1 MEKDMTKRIGF
12 VGVGMMGHG
21 MAKNLLQK
29 GYSVTIKGH
38 KNRAPVDDLVQQGAA
53 EAVTSAQV
61 AQQSDIVFL
70 CVTGT
75 PQVEEVVF
83 GAGGLIEGA
92 QSGLVI
98 VDTSTAEPAST
109 NAIRARLGHLGVT
122 FVDAPLARTP
132 KEAEEGRLN
141 TMVGAEPQVFA
152 ALKPVLQ
159 AFCENVVHVGPP
171 GAGHV
176 VKLANNFIAMTI
188 ACATAEAGAAVKRM
202 GVNPQKLVDVVS
214 LGAVNNGIFQAV
226 LAQPLQG
233 NFSALK
239 FALDNAR
246 KDIRYYTHMTEG
258 LPMTSIMG
266 EATHQSLVN
275 ACMLG
280 FGEEFVPSLIKVQE
294 KLNGTNVVG

>member
-1 MEKDMTKRIGF
+1 MTTRIGF
-12 VGVGMMGHG
+12 IGVGLMGHG
-21 MAKNLLQK
+21 MAKNLLAK
-29 GYSVTIKGH
+29 GYPVTLKGH
-38 KNRAPVDDLVQQGAA
+38 RNRVPVEDLIGRGATEVKSGA
-53 EAVTSAQV
+53 DLARGA
-61 AQQSDIVFL
+61 DIVFL
-70 CVTGT
+70 CVTGS
-75 PQVEEVVF
+75 PQVEESIF
-83 GAGGLIEGA
+83 GPEGLAAGARPGLT
-92 QSGLVI
+92 I

-109 NAIRARLGHLGVT
+109 NSIRERLAPLGVT

-141 TMVGAEPQVFA
+141 TMVGATPEVFA
-152 ALKPVLQ
+152 ALEPVMK

-171 GAGHV
+171 GSGHV

-188 ACATAEAGAAVKRM
+188 ACASAEAGMAVRRM
-202 GVNPQKLVDVVS
+202 GVDPQKLVDVIG
-214 LGAVNNGIFQAV
+214 LGAINNGIFQGV
-226 LAQPLQG
+226 LAQTLQG
-233 NFSALK
+233 NFEALK

-280 FGEEFVPSLIKVQE
+280 YGQEFVPSLVKAQE
-294 KLNGTNVVG
+294 KLNGTSLV

>member
-1 MEKDMTKRIGF
+1 MTKRMGF
-12 VGVGMMGHG
+12 IGVGLMGHG
-21 MAKNLLQK
+21 MAKNLLLK
-29 GYSVTIKGH
+29 GYPVTIRGH
-38 KNRAPVDDLVQQGAA
+38 RNRAPVDDLVAQGAQEAASSA
-53 EAVTSAQV
+53 EV
-61 AQQSDIVFL
+61 ARQSDVVFL
-70 CVTGT
+70 CVTGS
-75 PQVEEVVF
+75 PQVEEVIF
-83 GAGGLIEGA
+83 GSNGLAEGA
-92 QSGLVI
+92 RDGLLI

-109 NAIRARLGHLGVT
+109 NLIRERLAKVGVT

-141 TMVGAEPQVFA
+141 TMVGADQQVFD

-202 GVNPQKLVDVVS
+202 GVDPQKLVDVVS

-226 LAQPLQG
+226 LAQTLQG
-233 NFSALK
+233 NFAALK

-246 KDIRYYTHMTEG
+246 KDIRYYTHMTESV
-258 LPMTSIMG
+258 PMTSIMG

-280 FGEEFVPSLIKVQE
+280 FGDEFVPSLIKAQE
-294 KLNGTNVVG
+294 KLNGTSIVS

>member
-1 MEKDMTKRIGF
+1 MSKRIGF

-29 GYSVTIKGH
+29 GYALTIKGH
-38 KNRAPVDDLVQQGAA
+38 RNRTPVDDLVRQGAA
-53 EAVTSAQV
+53 EAATSAQV
-61 AQQSDIVFL
+61 ARQSDIVFL
-70 CVTGT
+70 CVTGS

-83 GAGGLIEGA
+83 GAGGLVEGA
-92 QSGLVI
+92 QPGLVI

-109 NAIRARLGHLGVT
+109 NALRARLAPLGVT

-141 TMVGAEPQVFA
+141 IMVGAEPRVFD
-152 ALKPVLQ
+152 ALKPVLL

-176 VKLANNFIAMTI
+176 IKLANNFIAMTI

-202 GVNPQKLVDVVS
+202 GIDPQKLVDVIS

-226 LAQPLQG
+226 LAQTLQG
-233 NFSALK
+233 NFAALK

-246 KDIRYYTHMTEG
+246 KDIRYYTHMTED

-294 KLNGTNVVG
+294 KLNGFRITE

>member
-1 MEKDMTKRIGF
+1 
-12 VGVGMMGHG
+12 MGHG
-21 MAKNLLQK
+21 MAKNLLLK
-29 GYSVTIKGH
+29 GYKVTIKGH
-38 KNRAPVDDLVQQGAA
+38 RNRVPVDDLVRQGAL
-53 EAVTSAQV
+53 EVTSGAEL
-61 AQQSDIVFL
+61 ARTSDIVFL
-70 CVTGT
+70 CVTGS
-75 PQVEEVVF
+75 PQVEESIF
-83 GAGGLIEGA
+83 GSDGIASGA
-92 QSGLVI
+92 RSGLMI

-109 NAIRARLGHLGVT
+109 NSIRERLAALGIT

-132 KEAEEGRLN
+132 KEAEAGRLN
-141 TMVGAEPQVFA
+141 TMVGADQKVFDE
-152 ALKPVLQ
+152 LKPVLQ

-188 ACATAEAGAAVKRM
+188 ACATAEAGMAVRRM
-202 GVNPQKLVDVVS
+202 GVDPQKLVDVVE

-226 LAQPLQG
+226 LAQTLKG
-233 NFSALK
+233 NFAALQ

-280 FGEEFVPSLIKVQE
+280 FGQEFVPNLIKAQE
-294 KLNGTNVVG
+294 KLNDTKLS

>member
-1 MEKDMTKRIGF
+1 MTKKIGF
-12 VGVGMMGHG
+12 IGVGMMGHG
-21 MAKNLLQK
+21 MARNLLLK
-29 GYSVTIKGH
+29 GYPVTIRGH
-38 KNRAPVDDLVQQGAA
+38 RNRAPVDDLVAQGAS
-53 EAVTSAQV
+53 EAATSAQV
-61 AQQSDIVFL
+61 ARQSDVVFL
-70 CVTGT
+70 CVTGS
-75 PQVEEVVF
+75 PQVEEVIF
-83 GAGGLIEGA
+83 GDGGLAEGA
-92 QSGLVI
+92 RPGLVI

-109 NAIRARLGHLGVT
+109 NMIRGRLAALGVT

-141 TMVGAEPQVFA
+141 TMVGAETHVFEE
-152 ALKPVLQ
+152 LKPVLQ

-202 GVNPQKLVDVVS
+202 GVDPQKLVDVVS

-226 LAQPLQG
+226 LAQTLQG

-280 FGEEFVPSLIKVQE
+280 FGEEFVPSLIKAQE
-294 KLNGTNVVG
+294 KLNGTRITG

>member
-1 MEKDMTKRIGF
+1 
-12 VGVGMMGHG
+12 
-21 MAKNLLQK
+21 
-29 GYSVTIKGH
+29 
-38 KNRAPVDDLVQQGAA
+38 
-53 EAVTSAQV
+53 
-61 AQQSDIVFL
+61 VFL
-70 CVTGT
+70 CVTGS
-75 PQVEEVVF
+75 PQVEECIF
-83 GAGGLIEGA
+83 GVDGLAAGARPGLT
-92 QSGLVI
+92 I

-109 NAIRARLGHLGVT
+109 NGLRERLAALGVT

-141 TMVGAEPQVFA
+141 TMVGATPEVFA
-152 ALKPVLQ
+152 RLEPVFR

-188 ACATAEAGAAVKRM
+188 ACATAEAGMAVRRM
-202 GVNPQKLVDVVS
+202 GVDPQKLVDVIS

-226 LAQPLQG
+226 LAQTLQG
-233 NFSALK
+233 NFAALK

-258 LPMTSIMG
+258 LPMASIMG
-266 EATHQSLVN
+266 EATHQSLVT

-280 FGEEFVPSLIKVQE
+280 FGDEYVPSLVKAQE
-294 KLNGTNVVG
+294 RMNAPKP

>member
-1 MEKDMTKRIGF
+1 
-12 VGVGMMGHG
+12 
-21 MAKNLLQK
+21 MARNLLEK
-29 GYSVTIKGH
+29 GYPVAIKGH
-38 KNRAPVDDLVQQGAA
+38 RNRGPVEDLLGRGAT
-53 EAVTSAQV
+53 EAATSA
-61 AQQSDIVFL
+61 ALADRSDIVFL

-92 QSGLVI
+92 RAGLVI

-109 NAIRARLGHLGVT
+109 NAIRGRLAAIGVT

-141 TMVGAEPQVFA
+141 TMVGAEPDVFE
-152 ALKPVLQ
+152 ALKPVLL
-159 AFCENVVHVGPP
+159 AFCENVIHVGPP

-188 ACATAEAGAAVKRM
+188 ACATAEAGMAVKRM
-202 GVNPQKLVDVVS
+202 GVDPQKLVDVIS

-226 LAQPLQG
+226 LAQTLQG
-233 NFSALK
+233 NYGALK

-258 LPMTSIMG
+258 VPMTSIMG

-275 ACMLG
+275 ASMLG
-280 FGEEFVPSLIKVQE
+280 FGQEFVPSLVKAQE
-294 KLNGTNVVG
+294 KQNGVPIAG

>member
-1 MEKDMTKRIGF
+1 MTKRIGF
-12 VGVGMMGHG
+12 IGVGLMGHG
-21 MAKNLLQK
+21 MAKNLLAN
-29 GYSVTIKGH
+29 GYPVTIKGH
-38 KNRAPVDDLVQQGAA
+38 RNRVPVDDLIGRGAKEAKTGA
-53 EAVTSAQV
+53 ELARGT
-61 AQQSDIVFL
+61 DIVFL
-70 CVTGT
+70 CVTGS
-75 PQVEEVVF
+75 PQVEESIF
-83 GAGGLIEGA
+83 GKNGLATEA
-92 QSGLVI
+92 PRGLVI

-109 NAIRARLGHLGVT
+109 NSIRERLAAIGVT

-141 TMVGAEPQVFA
+141 TMVGATPEDFA
-152 ALKPVLQ
+152 ALEPVFK

-171 GAGHV
+171 GSGHV

-188 ACATAEAGAAVKRM
+188 ACASAEAGMAVRRM
-202 GVNPQKLVDVVS
+202 GVDPQKLVDVIG
-214 LGAVNNGIFQAV
+214 LGAINNGIFQGV
-226 LAQPLQG
+226 LAQTLQG
-233 NFSALK
+233 NFEALK

-280 FGEEFVPSLIKVQE
+280 FGQEFVPSLVKAQE
-294 KLNGTNVVG
+294 KLNGTKLA

>member
-1 MEKDMTKRIGF
+1 MTKRIGF
-12 VGVGMMGHG
+12 IGVGLMGHG
-21 MAKNLLQK
+21 MAKNLLEK
-29 GYSVTIKGH
+29 GYAVTIKGH
-38 KNRAPVDDLVQQGAA
+38 RNRVPVDDLVRHGAT
-53 EAVTSAQV
+53 EAGTSSEV
-61 AQQSDIVFL
+61 ARQSDIVFL

-83 GAGGLIEGA
+83 GEGGLVEGA

-109 NAIRARLGHLGVT
+109 NAIYARLGRLGVT

-141 TMVGAEPQVFA
+141 TMVGAEPQVFD

-171 GAGHV
+171 GAGHI

-188 ACATAEAGAAVKRM
+188 ACATAEAGIAVKRM
-202 GVNPQKLVDVVS
+202 GVDPQMLVDVVS
-214 LGAVNNGIFQAV
+214 LGAVNNGIFQGV
-226 LAQPLQG
+226 LAQTLQG
-233 NFSALK
+233 NFSAVK

-280 FGEEFVPSLIKVQE
+280 FGEEFVPSLIKAQE
-294 KLNGTNVVG
+294 KQNGTRITG

>member
-1 MEKDMTKRIGF
+1 MTKNIGF
-12 VGVGMMGHG
+12 IGVGMMGHG
-21 MAKNLLQK
+21 MARNLLLK
-29 GYSVTIKGH
+29 GYQVTIRGH
-38 KNRAPVDDLVQQGAA
+38 RNRAPVDDLVAQGASEAASAA
-53 EAVTSAQV
+53 EV
-61 AQQSDIVFL
+61 ARQSDVVFL
-70 CVTGT
+70 CVTGS
-75 PQVEEVVF
+75 PQVEEVIF
-83 GAGGLIEGA
+83 GSGGLAEGA
-92 QSGLVI
+92 RPGLVI

-109 NAIRARLGHLGVT
+109 NMIRDRLHALGVT

-141 TMVGAEPQVFA
+141 TMVGAEPRVFEE
-152 ALKPVLQ
+152 LKPVLQ
-159 AFCENVVHVGPP
+159 AFCENVIHVGPP

-176 VKLANNFIAMTI
+176 VKLANNFIAMAI

-202 GVNPQKLVDVVS
+202 GVDPQKLVDIVS

-226 LAQPLQG
+226 LAQTLQG

-280 FGEEFVPSLIKVQE
+280 FGNEFVPSLIKAQE
-294 KLNGTNVVG
+294 KLTGARITG

>member
-1 MEKDMTKRIGF
+1 MSKRIGF

-21 MAKNLLQK
+21 MAKNLLLK
-29 GYSVTIKGH
+29 GYAVTIRGH
-38 KNRAPVDDLVQQGAA
+38 RNRAPVDDLVHQGAI
-53 EAVTSAQV
+53 EAATSAAV
-61 AQQSDIVFL
+61 AQRSDIVFL
-70 CVTGT
+70 CVTGS

-83 GAGGLIEGA
+83 GGAGLAEGARSGLI
-92 QSGLVI
+92 I

-109 NAIRARLGHLGVT
+109 NAIRERLAPLGVT

-141 TMVGAEPQVFA
+141 TMVGAEPQVFE
-152 ALKPVLQ
+152 ALKPVLH

-202 GVNPQKLVDVVS
+202 GVDPQKLVDVVS
-214 LGAVNNGIFQAV
+214 LGAINNGIFQAV
-226 LAQPLQG
+226 LAQTLQG
-233 NFSALK
+233 NFAALK

-266 EATHQSLVN
+266 EATHQSLVT

-280 FGEEFVPSLIKVQE
+280 FGGEFVPSLVKAQE
-294 KLNGTNVVG
+294 KLNGIRVVG

>member
-1 MEKDMTKRIGF
+1 MTKNIGF
-12 VGVGMMGHG
+12 IGVGMMGHG
-21 MAKNLLQK
+21 MARNLLLK
-29 GYSVTIKGH
+29 GYRVTIRGH
-38 KNRAPVDDLVQQGAA
+38 RNRAPVDDLVAQGASEAASAA
-53 EAVTSAQV
+53 EV
-61 AQQSDIVFL
+61 ARQSDVVFL
-70 CVTGT
+70 CVTGS
-75 PQVEEVVF
+75 PQVEEVIF
-83 GAGGLIEGA
+83 GGGGLAEGA
-92 QSGLVI
+92 RPGLVI

-109 NAIRARLGHLGVT
+109 NMIHDRLRALGVT

-141 TMVGAEPQVFA
+141 TMVGAEPGVFEE
-152 ALKPVLQ
+152 LKPVLQ
-159 AFCENVVHVGPP
+159 AFCENVLHVGPP

-202 GVNPQKLVDVVS
+202 GVDPQKLVDIVS

-226 LAQPLQG
+226 LAQTLQG

-280 FGEEFVPSLIKVQE
+280 FGNEFVPSLIKAQE
-294 KLNGTNVVG
+294 KLNAIRIA

>member
-1 MEKDMTKRIGF
+1 MTKQRIGF
-12 VGVGMMGHG
+12 IGVGLMGHG
-21 MAKNLLQK
+21 IAKNLLEK
-29 GYSVTIKGH
+29 GYAVTIKGH
-38 KNRAPVDDLVQQGAA
+38 RNRVPVDDLVGRGAA
-53 EAVTSAQV
+53 EAKTGAGLARV
-61 AQQSDIVFL
+61 SDIVFL
-70 CVTGT
+70 CVTGS
-75 PQVEEVVF
+75 PQVEESIF
-83 GAGGLIEGA
+83 GIEGLA
-92 QSGLVI
+92 AGARPGMTI

-109 NAIRARLGHLGVT
+109 NAIRERLAGAGVT

-141 TMVGAEPQVFA
+141 TMVGAMPEVFA
-152 ALKPVLQ
+152 MLEPVLH

-171 GAGHV
+171 GSGHV

-188 ACATAEAGAAVKRM
+188 ACASAEAGMAMRRM
-202 GVNPQKLVDVVS
+202 GVEPQKLVDVVA
-214 LGAVNNGIFQAV
+214 LGAINNGIFQGV
-226 LAQPLQG
+226 LAQTLKG
-233 NFSALK
+233 NYQAIQ

-280 FGEEFVPSLIKVQE
+280 YGQEFVPSLVKAQE
-294 KLNGTNVVG
+294 KLNGTKLA

>member
-1 MEKDMTKRIGF
+1 MTKKIGF
-12 VGVGMMGHG
+12 IGVGMMGHG
-21 MAKNLLQK
+21 IAKNLLLK
-29 GYSVTIKGH
+29 GYSVIIRGH
-38 KNRAPVDDLVQQGAA
+38 RNRAPVDDLVAQGATEAASSA
-53 EAVTSAQV
+53 EV
-61 AQQSDIVFL
+61 ARHSDVVFL

-75 PQVEEVVF
+75 PQVEEVIF
-83 GAGGLIEGA
+83 GGGGLLEGA
-92 QSGLVI
+92 RNGLVI

-109 NAIRARLGHLGVT
+109 NTIRERLARDGVT
-122 FVDAPLARTP
+122 FVDAPLGRTP

-141 TMVGAEPQVFA
+141 IMVGADPEVFE
-152 ALKPVLQ
+152 ALKPVLH
-159 AFCENVVHVGPP
+159 AFCENVLHVGPP

-202 GVNPQKLVDVVS
+202 GIDPARLVDVVS

-226 LAQPLQG
+226 LAQTLQG
-233 NFSALK
+233 NFAALK

-246 KDIRYYTHMTEG
+246 KDIRYYTHMTEA

-280 FGEEFVPSLIKVQE
+280 FGAEFVPSLIKAQE
-294 KLNGTNVVG
+294 KLNGTNIVS

>member
-1 MEKDMTKRIGF
+1 
-12 VGVGMMGHG
+12 
-21 MAKNLLQK
+21 
-29 GYSVTIKGH
+29 
-38 KNRAPVDDLVQQGAA
+38 
-53 EAVTSAQV
+53 
-61 AQQSDIVFL
+61 
-70 CVTGT
+70 VTGS

-83 GAGGLIEGA
+83 GPKGLAEGA
-92 QSGLVI
+92 RTGLCI

-109 NAIRARLGHLGVT
+109 NAVRERLGRMGVT

-141 TMVGAEPQVFA
+141 TMVGATPEVFEN
-152 ALKPVLQ
+152 LKPVLQ

-176 VKLANNFIAMTI
+176 IKLANNFIAMTI
-188 ACATAEAGAAVKRM
+188 ACATAEAAAAVKRM
-202 GVNPQKLVDVVS
+202 GVDPQRLVDVIS

-226 LAQPLQG
+226 LAQTLQG
-233 NFSALK
+233 NFAALK

-266 EATHQSLVN
+266 EATHQSLVT

-280 FGEEFVPSLIKVQE
+280 FGEEFVPSLMKAQD
-294 KLNGTNVVG
+294 KLNGTSAS

>member
-1 MEKDMTKRIGF
+1 MTKKIGF
-12 VGVGMMGHG
+12 IGVGMMGHG
-21 MAKNLLQK
+21 MARNLLLK
-29 GYSVTIKGH
+29 GYPVTIRGH
-38 KNRAPVDDLVQQGAA
+38 RNRAPVDDLVAQGAS
-53 EAVTSAQV
+53 EAATSAQV
-61 AQQSDIVFL
+61 ARQSDVVFL
-70 CVTGT
+70 CVTGS
-75 PQVEEVVF
+75 PQVEEVIF
-83 GAGGLIEGA
+83 GDGGLAEGA
-92 QSGLVI
+92 RPGLVI

-109 NAIRARLGHLGVT
+109 NMIRGRLAALGVT

-141 TMVGAEPQVFA
+141 TMVGAETHVFEE
-152 ALKPVLQ
+152 LKPVLQ

-202 GVNPQKLVDVVS
+202 GVDPQKLVDVVA

-226 LAQPLQG
+226 LAQTLQG

-280 FGEEFVPSLIKVQE
+280 FGEEFVPSLIKAQE
-294 KLNGTNVVG
+294 KLNGTRITG

>member
-1 MEKDMTKRIGF
+1 MTKRIGF
-12 VGVGMMGHG
+12 IGVGLMGHG

-29 GYSVTIKGH
+29 GYPVTIKGH
-38 KNRAPVDDLVQQGAA
+38 KNRAPVEDLVRQGAV
-53 EAVTSAQV
+53 EAATSALV
-61 AQQSDIVFL
+61 ARASDIVFL

-75 PQVEEVVF
+75 PQVEEIVF
-83 GAGGLIEGA
+83 GAGGLVEGA
-92 QSGLVI
+92 RSGLVI

-109 NAIRARLGHLGVT
+109 NAIRARLAALGVT
-122 FVDAPLARTP
+122 FVDAPLTRTP

-141 TMVGAEPQVFA
+141 TMVGAEPQVFD

-159 AFCENVVHVGPP
+159 AFCENVLHIGPP

-202 GVNPQKLVDVVS
+202 GIDPQKLVDVVS
-214 LGAVNNGIFQAV
+214 LGVVNNGVFQAV
-226 LAQPLQG
+226 LAQTLQG

-246 KDIRYYTHMTEG
+246 KDIRYYTHMTEC

-266 EATHQSLVN
+266 EATHQSMVN

-280 FGEEFVPSLIKVQE
+280 FGEEFVPNLIKVQE
-294 KLNGTNVVG
+294 KLNGIRITG